1 MTSNHTMN
9 ITQENLSDLNKL
21 ATDIDALLSTI
32 EPDFEVELQ
41 EKIYSQI
48 RGLAIDM
55 GIHREFL
62 ENFSKL
68 REEVKA

>member
-1 MTSNHTMN
+1 MISN
-9 ITQENLSDLNKL
+9 ITQENLTDLHKL
-21 ATDIDALLSTI
+21 ARDIDALLAQVD
-32 EPDFEVELQ
+32 PDFETELQ

-62 ENFSKL
+62 ENFSKTQ
-68 REEVKA
+68 AA